1 MSTGL
6 LSSLLNAQSQ
16 TPTPAGQKMQVVM
29 VPRELI
35 MANPDNKKIYI
46 VGDVSG
52 LKDDIRENGVRQ
64 PLEVI
69 RWANSYKLIGGERRL
84 TACKQLADEGDK
96 RFESLPCLILDSK
109 GPEDDKIALITA
121 NATARDLT
129 DGERVAQ
136 YEALKDALTLKKKRG
151 ELKGKVRDECC
162 RILGLS
168 AGAAARLNVIATCEN
183 ETIKLRLMAGEIG
196 LMEAYR
202 YAQDYAQYTKQKE
215 APEEP
220 EEPPK
225 AASAETLPKE
235 SDKFPLWVLVV
246 ADDVCK
252 KSWVEDLPEFSAK
265 CLESCWHVKHGIA
278 ENLRSGSIRCSPEGI
293 HLGNSSGG
301 EEIFLTWERFVSF
314 CMDEGIAP
322 EKHAAKSA
330 AKPVESAKPAADLAA
345 QARSKPFPRDI
356 SNGGLNTLIKL
367 ARKTLDDKEA
377 WTLYLS
383 EPEFRVEYYKQ
394 SLPGGATLWMR
405 LDEIAKERL
414 STAGYADYAIILQDK
429 SFYTD
434 GWIGMGCIVDDLVKW
449 FNLNDD

>member
-6 LSSLLNAQSQ
+6 LSSLLNTQSQ

-69 RWANSYKLIGGERRL
+69 RWANGYKLIGGERRL

-136 YEALKDALTLKKKRG
+136 YEALKDALTRKKKAG
-151 ELKGKVRDECC
+151 QLEGKVRDECC

-168 AGAAARLNVIATCEN
+168 AGAAARLNIIVSCEN
-183 ETIKLRLMAGEIG
+183 ETIKERLMAGEIKF
-196 LMEAYR
+196 MEAVNL
-202 YAQDYAQYTKQKE
+202 AQDYAQYTKQKE
-215 APEEP
+215 TPEEP
-220 EEPPK
+220 EEAPK
-225 AASAETLPKE
+225 PASAETLPKTAPE
-235 SDKFPLWVLVV
+235 YPEWVAEPAKEVCEMEWVKNAPDFTADALIKSKGGACGGSLTHGFVDFSREKIRFWGYEKGDYSFTWAKFV
-246 ADDVCK
+246 
-252 KSWVEDLPEFSAK
+252 
-265 CLESCWHVKHGIA
+265 
-278 ENLRSGSIRCSPEGI
+278 
-293 HLGNSSGG
+293 
-301 EEIFLTWERFVSF
+301 RF
-314 CMDEGIAP
+314 CIEKGIAP

-330 AKPVESAKPAADLAA
+330 AKSVEPAKSAADLAA
-345 QARSKPFPRDI
+345 QARAKPFPRDI
-356 SNGGLNTLIKL
+356 SNRGLNTLIKL

-377 WTLYLS
+377 WTLYLC

-394 SLPGGATLWMR
+394 SLLGGATLWMR
-405 LDEIAKERL
+405 LDEIAKERM
-414 STAGYADYAIILQDK
+414 STAGYVDYAIILQDK

-449 FNLNDD
+449 FNLTDN

>member
-16 TPTPAGQKMQVVM
+16 APTQAGQKMQVVM

-35 MANPDNKKIYI
+35 MANPDNRKIYT

-69 RWANSYKLIGGERRL
+69 RWANGYKLIGGERRL

-109 GPEDDKIALITA
+109 GELDDKIALITA

-136 YEALKDALTLKKKRG
+136 YEALKDALTRKKKAG
-151 ELKGKVRDECC
+151 QLEGKVRDECC

-168 AGAAARLNVIATCEN
+168 TGAAARLNVIATCEN
-183 ETIKLRLMAGEIG
+183 ETIKQRLMAGEIG

-215 APEEP
+215 TPEEP
-220 EEPPK
+220 EEAPK
-225 AASAETLPKE
+225 PESAETLPKTTPSE
-235 SDKFPLWVLVV
+235 LDILEK
-246 ADDVCK
+246 
-252 KSWVEDLPEFSAK
+252 DL
-265 CLESCWHVKHGIA
+265 
-278 ENLRSGSIRCSPEGI
+278 
-293 HLGNSSGG
+293 
-301 EEIFLTWERFVSF
+301 EIL
-314 CMDEGIAP
+314 
-322 EKHAAKSA
+322 KHAAKSA
-330 AKPVESAKPAADLAA
+330 AKPVEPAKPAADLAA
-345 QARSKPFPRDI
+345 QARAKPFPRDI
-356 SNGGLNTLIKL
+356 SNRGLNTLIKL

-377 WTLYLS
+377 WTLYLC

-394 SLPGGATLWMR
+394 PLPGGATLWMR

>member
-1 MSTGL
+1 MSTV

-69 RWANSYKLIGGERRL
+69 RWANGYKLIGGERRL

-109 GPEDDKIALITA
+109 GPEDDKINLITA

-168 AGAAARLNVIATCEN
+168 SGAAARLNIIASCEN
-183 ETIKLRLMAGEIG
+183 ETIKERLMAGEIKF
-196 LMEAYR
+196 MEAVKF
-202 YAQDYAQYTKQKE
+202 AQDYAQYTKQKE
-215 APEEP
+215 TPEEP
-220 EEPPK
+220 EETPK
-225 AASAETLPKE
+225 AASVETLPKNPDYDE
-235 SDKFPLWVLVV
+235 RNLPPERR
-246 ADDVCK
+246 AA
-252 KSWVEDLPEFSAK
+252 VEKDH
-265 CLESCWHVKHGIA
+265 LEEA
-278 ENLRSGSIRCSPEGI
+278 
-293 HLGNSSGG
+293 
-301 EEIFLTWERFVSF
+301 
-314 CMDEGIAP
+314 

-330 AKPVESAKPAADLAA
+330 AKPMEPAKPAADLAA
-345 QARSKPFPRDI
+345 QARAKPFPRDI
-356 SNGGLNTLIKL
+356 SNRGLNTLIKL
-367 ARKTLDDKEA
+367 ARKALDDKEA
-377 WTLYLS
+377 WTLHLC

-405 LDEIAKERL
+405 LDEIAKERQ

-449 FNLNDD
+449 FNLNDN

>member
-69 RWANSYKLIGGERRL
+69 RWANGYKLIGGERRL

-96 RFESLPCLILDSK
+96 RFESLPCLILDSR
-109 GPEDDKIALITA
+109 GELDDKIALITA

-136 YEALKDALTLKKKRG
+136 YEALKDALTRKKKAG
-151 ELKGKVRDECC
+151 QLEGKVRDECC

-168 AGAAARLNVIATCEN
+168 SGAAARLNVIATCEN

-215 APEEP
+215 TSEEP
-220 EEPPK
+220 EEAAKP
-225 AASAETLPKE
+225 ASAETLPKTAPSE
-235 SDKFPLWVLVV
+235 LDILEK
-246 ADDVCK
+246 
-252 KSWVEDLPEFSAK
+252 DLET
-265 CLESCWHVKHGIA
+265 
-278 ENLRSGSIRCSPEGI
+278 LRR
-293 HLGNSSGG
+293 
-301 EEIFLTWERFVSF
+301 
-314 CMDEGIAP
+314 
-322 EKHAAKSA
+322 AAGSA
-330 AKPVESAKPAADLAA
+330 AKPVEPAKPAADLAA
-345 QARSKPFPRDI
+345 QARAKPFPRDI
-356 SNGGLNTLIKL
+356 SNRGLNTLIKL

-377 WTLYLS
+377 WTLYLC

-414 STAGYADYAIILQDK
+414 STAGYVDYAIILQDK

-449 FNLNDD
+449 FNLTDN

>member
-46 VGDVSG
+46 VGDVSD

-69 RWANSYKLIGGERRL
+69 RWANGYKLIGGERRL

-109 GPEDDKIALITA
+109 GELDDKIALITA

-136 YEALKDALTLKKKRG
+136 YEALKDALTRKKKAG
-151 ELKGKVRDECC
+151 QLEGKVRDECC

-168 AGAAARLNVIATCEN
+168 AGVAARLNVIATCEN

-202 YAQDYAQYTKQKE
+202 YAQDYAQYTKPKE

-220 EEPPK
+220 EEAPK
-225 AASAETLPKE
+225 PASVETLPKTAPSE
-235 SDKFPLWVLVV
+235 LDILEK
-246 ADDVCK
+246 
-252 KSWVEDLPEFSAK
+252 DLET
-265 CLESCWHVKHGIA
+265 
-278 ENLRSGSIRCSPEGI
+278 LRR
-293 HLGNSSGG
+293 
-301 EEIFLTWERFVSF
+301 
-314 CMDEGIAP
+314 
-322 EKHAAKSA
+322 AAGAA
-330 AKPVESAKPAADLAA
+330 AKPVEPAKPAADLAA
-345 QARSKPFPRDI
+345 QARAKPFPRDI
-356 SNGGLNTLIKL
+356 SNRGLNTLIKR

-377 WTLYLS
+377 WTLYLC

-414 STAGYADYAIILQDK
+414 STAGYVDYAIILQDK

-449 FNLNDD
+449 FNFTDD

>member
-6 LSSLLNAQSQ
+6 LSSLLNTQSQ

-69 RWANSYKLIGGERRL
+69 RDGDGYKLIGGERRL

-96 RFESLPCLILDSK
+96 RFESLPCLILDGK
-109 GPEDDKIALITA
+109 GELDDKIALITA

-136 YEALKDALTLKKKRG
+136 YEALKDALTRKKKAG
-151 ELKGKVRDECC
+151 QLEGKVRDECC

-168 AGAAARLNVIATCEN
+168 AGAAARLNIIVSCEN
-183 ETIKLRLMAGEIG
+183 ETIKERLMAGEIKF
-196 LMEAYR
+196 MEAVKL
-202 YAQDYAQYTKQKE
+202 AQDYAQYTKQKE
-215 APEEP
+215 TPEEP
-220 EEPPK
+220 EEAPK
-225 AASAETLPKE
+225 PASVETLPKE

-252 KSWVEDLPEFSAK
+252 KSWVGDLPEFSAK
-265 CLESCWHVKHGIA
+265 YLESCWHVKHCIA
-278 ENLRSGSIRCSPEGI
+278 ENLRSGSMRCGPEGI
-293 HLGNSSGG
+293 HLGNNSDG

-314 CMDEGIAP
+314 CIDEGIAP
-322 EKHAAKSA
+322 AKHAAKSA
-330 AKPVESAKPAADLAA
+330 AKPVEPAKPAADLAA
-345 QARSKPFPRDI
+345 PKKPRGY
-356 SNGGLNTLIKL
+356 STLYKL
-367 ARKTLDDKEA
+367 AQKTLEDDA
-377 WTLYLS
+377 PWAIGWDDLRFQL
-383 EPEFRVEYYKQ
+383 EYYSQ
-394 SLPGGATLWMR
+394 PLPGGAQLWKR
-405 LDEIAKERL
+405 VDKTKK
-414 STAGYADYAIILQDK
+414 TAGRPQYVCDDFAIILQDR
-429 SFYTD
+429 SFYTC
-434 GWIGMGCIVDDLVKW
+434 GWVNYAIITNKLTSY
-449 FNLNDD
+449 FELE

>member
-46 VGDVSG
+46 VGDVSD

-69 RWANSYKLIGGERRL
+69 RWANGYKLIGGERRL

-109 GPEDDKIALITA
+109 GELDDKIALITA

-136 YEALKDALTLKKKRG
+136 YEALKDALTRKKKAG
-151 ELKGKVRDECC
+151 QLEGKVRDECC

-168 AGAAARLNVIATCEN
+168 AGVAARLNVIATCEN

-202 YAQDYAQYTKQKE
+202 YAQDYAQYTKPKE

-220 EEPPK
+220 EEAPK
-225 AASAETLPKE
+225 PASVETLPKTAPSE
-235 SDKFPLWVLVV
+235 LDILEK
-246 ADDVCK
+246 
-252 KSWVEDLPEFSAK
+252 DLET
-265 CLESCWHVKHGIA
+265 
-278 ENLRSGSIRCSPEGI
+278 LRR
-293 HLGNSSGG
+293 
-301 EEIFLTWERFVSF
+301 
-314 CMDEGIAP
+314 
-322 EKHAAKSA
+322 AAGAA
-330 AKPVESAKPAADLAA
+330 AKPVEPAKPAADLAA
-345 QARSKPFPRDI
+345 QARAKPFPRDI
-356 SNGGLNTLIKL
+356 SNRGLNTLIKR

-377 WTLYLS
+377 WTLYLC

-414 STAGYADYAIILQDK
+414 STAGYVDYAIILQDK

-434 GWIGMGCIVDDLVKW
+434 GWVGMGCVVDDLVKW
-449 FNLNDD
+449 FNLTDN

>member
-1 MSTGL
+1 MSTSIL
-6 LSSLLNAQSQ
+6 NTLLNAQSQ

-35 MANPDNKKIYI
+35 MANPDNRKIYI

-69 RWANSYKLIGGERRL
+69 RWANGYKLIGGERRL

-109 GPEDDKIALITA
+109 GEMDDKIALITA

-168 AGAAARLNVIATCEN
+168 SGVAARLNVIATCEN

-202 YAQDYAQYTKQKE
+202 YAQDYTQYTKQKE
-215 APEEP
+215 PPEEP
-220 EEPPK
+220 EETPK
-225 AASAETLPKE
+225 AASAETLPKTVPSE
-235 SDKFPLWVLVV
+235 PN
-246 ADDVCK
+246 
-252 KSWVEDLPEFSAK
+252 
-265 CLESCWHVKHGIA
+265 I
-278 ENLRSGSIRCSPEGI
+278 
-293 HLGNSSGG
+293 
-301 EEIFLTWERFVSF
+301 
-314 CMDEGIAP
+314 P
-322 EKHAAKSA
+322 EKDLEILKHAEKSA
-330 AKPVESAKPAADLAA
+330 AKPVEPAKPAADLAA
-345 QARSKPFPRDI
+345 QARAKPFPKDI
-356 SNGGLNTLIKL
+356 SNRGLNTLIKL

-377 WTLYLS
+377 WTLYLC

>member
-69 RWANSYKLIGGERRL
+69 RWANGYKLIGGERRL

-109 GPEDDKIALITA
+109 GELDDKIALITA

-136 YEALKDALTLKKKRG
+136 YEALKDALTRKKKAG
-151 ELKGKVRDECC
+151 QLEGKVRDECC

-183 ETIKLRLMAGEIG
+183 DTIKQRLMAGEIG

-215 APEEP
+215 TPEEP
-220 EEPPK
+220 EEAAKP
-225 AASAETLPKE
+225 ASAETLPKTAPSE
-235 SDKFPLWVLVV
+235 LDILEK
-246 ADDVCK
+246 
-252 KSWVEDLPEFSAK
+252 DLETLK
-265 CLESCWHVKHGIA
+265 
-278 ENLRSGSIRCSPEGI
+278 R
-293 HLGNSSGG
+293 
-301 EEIFLTWERFVSF
+301 
-314 CMDEGIAP
+314 
-322 EKHAAKSA
+322 AAGSA
-330 AKPVESAKPAADLAA
+330 AKPVEPAKPAADLAA
-345 QARSKPFPRDI
+345 QARAKPFPRDI
-356 SNGGLNTLIKL
+356 SNRGLNTLIKL

-377 WTLYLS
+377 WTLYLC

-394 SLPGGATLWMR
+394 PLPGGATLWKR

-414 STAGYADYAIILQDK
+414 STAGYVDYAIILQDK

-449 FNLNDD
+449 FNLTDN

>member
-1 MSTGL
+1 MSTSIL
-6 LSSLLNAQSQ
+6 NTLLNAQSQ

-35 MANPDNKKIYI
+35 MANPDNRKIYI

-69 RWANSYKLIGGERRL
+69 RWANGYKLIGGERRL

-109 GPEDDKIALITA
+109 GEMDDKIALITA

-136 YEALKDALTLKKKRG
+136 YEALKDALTQKKKAG
-151 ELKGKVRDECC
+151 QLEGKVRDECC

-168 AGAAARLNVIATCEN
+168 SGVAARLNVIATCEN

-225 AASAETLPKE
+225 TASVETLPKTVPE
-235 SDKFPLWVLVV
+235 YPEWVVEP
-246 ADDVCK
+246 AKEVCK
-252 KSWVEDLPEFSAK
+252 IEWVKNAPDFTADALIKSKGGACGGSLTHGFVDFGRDKIRFWGYEKGDYSFTWAK
-265 CLESCWHVKHGIA
+265 FV
-278 ENLRSGSIRCSPEGI
+278 
-293 HLGNSSGG
+293 
-301 EEIFLTWERFVSF
+301 RF
-314 CMDEGIAP
+314 CIEKGIAP

-345 QARSKPFPRDI
+345 QARAKPFPRDI
-356 SNGGLNTLIKL
+356 SNRGLNTLIKL
-367 ARKTLDDKEA
+367 ARKTLDDKKA

-405 LDEIAKERL
+405 LDEIAKERM
-414 STAGYADYAIILQDK
+414 STAGYVDYAIILQDK

-449 FNLNDD
+449 FNLTDN